1 MRLKKIG
8 AQIAW
13 LGLIQTFIVQ
23 AMSKLTS
30 DDSCAESGIDAT
42 VSTTYEPKW
51 AKNQKVNSLPLSLF
65 VKAVEQAPVAIS
77 ITDKKANILY
87 INDAF
92 TTVTG
97 YKADEILGAN
107 ESKLSDKSTPRQV
120 YYDLWHTI
128 SRKQVWHGQLVNRK
142 KLGQRYLADLT
153 IAPMLDDQGAIS
165 HFIGMHRDI
174 TQAHNVEQQVG
185 NQKKLI
191 ESVINTSPVAMAV
204 LDDTKRV
211 VLDNQMY
218 KMLIS
223 ELDKKEPA
231 LFFLDVLEQEVGPLW
246 DTPSKQGF
254 SHLEVRVEGM
264 GRRGTR
270 WFSCSGNWFVEED
283 TCADNFFAKQSKEY
297 LLLSINDISLQ
308 RRQQE
313 NLQIETLRTMLA
325 EEEHIRSIRET
336 LLGAM
341 HQIRQPLNQI
351 NAAIQIM
358 AQRNDVN
365 NKPLKELLSQV
376 KAMGDD
382 TLATLQR
389 CVPEIPESAIVP
401 VNLNQLLHEVML
413 LYSTKFLANGVV
425 VDWLP
430 NPVLPSILGSAN
442 KLRMLFKQLIDNAV
456 NALNRAGSRERI
468 IKISTSVEHDWV
480 RVGIADTGPGIP
492 INQHTKVFEP
502 FYTTQAMGGLQA
514 GMGLV
519 MVKEIV
525 TQHNG
530 LIAIDPEY
538 SQGCCFNLSF
548 PVCPK
553 HINTVTGHE

>member
-1 MRLKKIG
+1 MTKPTPEYLLTE
-8 AQIAW
+8 IAAEVADQ
-13 LGLIQTFIVQ
+13 LIPADVEE
-23 AMSKLTS
+23 ASKGQRGKQS
-30 DDSCAESGIDAT
+30 Q
-42 VSTTYEPKW
+42 
-51 AKNQKVNSLPLSLF
+51 NLPFSLF
-65 VKAVEQAPVAIS
+65 VKTVEQAPIAIS

-92 TTVTG
+92 TSVTG
-97 YKADEILGAN
+97 YKASEILGMN

-128 SRKQVWHGQLVNRK
+128 SRKKVWHGQLVNRK
-142 KLGQRYLADLT
+142 KQGQRYLADLT
-153 IAPMLDDQGAIS
+153 IAPMLNEKGDIS
-165 HFIGMHRDI
+165 HFIGMHRDV
-174 TQAHNVEQQVG
+174 TQTHNAEQLVT
-185 NQKKLI
+185 NQKQLI
-191 ESVINTSPVAMAV
+191 ESVINASPVAMVV
-204 LDDTKRV
+204 LDEKKKV

-223 ELDKKEPA
+223 ELDKNEPA
-231 LFFLDVLEQEVGPLW
+231 LFFLDALEPDMGDLW
-246 DTPSKQGF
+246 NDSDRKRGF
-254 SHLEVRVEGM
+254 ANYEVRVEGV

-270 WFSCSGNWFVEED
+270 WFSCSGNWFTESD
-283 TCADNFFAKQSKEY
+283 SCADNFFVKQSRDY

-313 NLQIETLRTMLA
+313 HMQIQALRTVLA

-341 HQIRQPLNQI
+341 HQICQPLNQI

-358 AQRNDVN
+358 AQRNEVS
-365 NKPLKELLSQV
+365 NKPLQDLLGQV
-376 KAMGDD
+376 QLMGAE
-382 TLATLQR
+382 TLKTLQN
-389 CVPEIPESAIVP
+389 CVPEIPETAVVP
-401 VNLNQLLHEVML
+401 VNVNQLLHEVML
-413 LYSTKFLANGVV
+413 LYSNKFLANGII

-442 KLRMLFKQLIDNAV
+442 KLRMSFKQLIDNCV
-456 NALNRAGSRERI
+456 NAMNRAGSHERM
-468 IKISTSVEHDWV
+468 IKIITAVDNDWV
-480 RVGIADTGPGIP
+480 NVSIADTGPGIP
-492 INQHTKVFEP
+492 QNQRNKVFEP
-502 FYTTQAMGGLQA
+502 FFTTHGMGEVQA

-530 LIAIDPEY
+530 MIGIDPNY
-538 SQGCCFNLSF
+538 QKGCCVNLSF

-553 HINTVTGHE
+553 NITSVNGYE